1 MKESKAQLSARH
13 VLARNVR
20 RLREQQ
26 GLSQERLAEAA
37 GFHRTYVSQIER
49 AVLNIAIDNIERLA
63 LRLGVEPRVLLDA
76 RPLLQQSRAGED
88 A

>member
-1 MKESKAQLSARH
+1 MNENNEHLSARQ
-13 VLARNVR
+13 VLAKNVR
-20 RLREQQ
+20 RLREQK

-63 LRLGVEPRVLLDA
+63 GQLGVEPRVLLDA
-76 RPLLQQSRAGED
+76 RPLTQQAEVRKD
-88 A
+88 R